1 MGTVI
6 LIVFAIAIV
15 TTLVVMIPRTVRALR
30 ADAARPRSERER
42 ERDSRSAVIWLLGV
56 VIVVG
61 ALCLAYL
68 LTRSA

>member
-15 TTLVVMIPRTVRALR
+15 TTLVVMIPRSVRALR

-42 ERDSRSAVIWLLGV
+42 ERDSRSAVIWLLVV